1 MGEST
6 VHAIQFVALLI
17 LCSVVVFA
25 ALAKKL
31 NTPYPIVLM
40 MAGLGLA
47 AIPGVPRV
55 PMDPEIIFLVVLPPL
70 LYAAAWQTSWREFQ
84 FNISSILLLAFGLV
98 TFTVFGVAFL
108 APKVLPGFDWN
119 SAFVLGAVVCTTD
132 AIAATSIGRKLG
144 LPQRIM
150 DVLEGESLVNDA
162 SGLVALEIGL
172 AMLVHRQAPTAQ
184 FVLYRL
190 GYSVV
195 VGIAVGLAT
204 AWVIGKL
211 ERYIEDG
218 PVEIGVSLLVP
229 YGLYLSSEAL
239 HASGVLAVV
248 AAGLY
253 LSRQSAGFFSPQ
265 VRIQVQSVWE
275 TIIFLLNGFV
285 FVLMGLQLPYVWHEI
300 RGMNLK
306 EDLLYGALFSLLL
319 VLLRLAWMY
328 PGAYAATLIRRHV
341 QRQQYAMPGVKQI
354 FVVGWTGMRGVVA
367 LAAAFSLPPVL
378 DNGQPFTQ
386 RSAII
391 FLTFSVIFVTLV
403 LQGLTLPWLIH
414 MLGFSETVE
423 RNCEEE
429 EARYLILKAAMKQ
442 LDELRQA
449 DQETFAP
456 VYEDL
461 DHHYRLR
468 LFSATGKAEGLNGG
482 GSREHIDRFRQ
493 TSQHLR
499 NTERQMAIRLRNE
512 HRISDELLHRIEHEL
527 DLVDTRFSLD
537 GA

>member
-40 MAGLGLA
+40 LAGLGLA
-47 AIPGVPRV
+47 VVPGIPRV
-55 PMDPEIIFLVVLPPL
+55 PMDPEVIFLVVLPPL
-70 LYAAAWQTSWREFQ
+70 LYAAAWQTSWREFR

-108 APKVLPGFDWN
+108 APKVLPGFDWD

-132 AIAATSIGRKLG
+132 AIAATSIGRRVG

-150 DVLEGESLVNDA
+150 DILEGESLVNDA
-162 SGLVALEIGL
+162 SGLVALEFGL
-172 AMLVHRQAPTAQ
+172 AMLIHGQAPTVQ
-184 FVLYRL
+184 FVFYRL
-190 GYSVV
+190 GYSVL
-195 VGIAVGLAT
+195 VGIGVGLAT
-204 AWVIGKL
+204 GWVIGKL

-229 YGLYLSSEAL
+229 YGLYLTSEAM

-265 VRIQVQSVWE
+265 VRIQVTAVWE

-306 EDLLYGALFSLLL
+306 EDLMYGALFSLLL
-319 VLLRLAWMY
+319 VLLRLAWMF
-328 PGAYAATLIRRHV
+328 PGAYAATLIRRHI
-341 QRQQYAMPGVKQI
+341 QGQQYAMPGAKQI

-367 LAAAFSLPPVL
+367 LAAAFSLPPML

-403 LQGLTLPWLIH
+403 VQGLTLPLLIRR
-414 MLGFSETVE
+414 LGFAETSE

-429 EARYLILKAAMKQ
+429 EARYLILNAAIER
-442 LDELRQA
+442 LDELRKA
-449 DQETFAP
+449 DGETFAP

-461 DHHYRLR
+461 DRHYRLR
-468 LFSATGKAEGLNGG
+468 LFSVTGKADVLNGEG
-482 GSREHIDRFRQ
+482 GKDHIDRFRE
-493 TSQHLR
+493 TSQQLR
-499 NTERQMAIRLRNE
+499 NAERQMAIHLRDE
-512 HRISDELLHRIEHEL
+512 QRISDELLQRIQYEL
-527 DLVDTRFSLD
+527 DLVDSRFSLE